1 MEALL
6 ASCSLSRL
14 FIIVVAAAALV
25 SLMAFLA
32 MSPSSAVF
40 FGFLIPSFKTV
51 NRVHAPADELQG
63 SLTT

>member
-1 MEALL
+1 
-6 ASCSLSRL
+6 
-14 FIIVVAAAALV
+14 V